1 MKQIQIEITEEFLEE
16 LHELGRWDGC
26 ETGDLVYNLI
36 ELYEGCASYASE
48 DFQKVLKDEL
58 IELYITLKEE
68 KDYEDAEKELKA
80 ELFPEGSTRVKIMID
95 DLEFSF
101 STKSKIDNKDD
112 KQLAEVMKEVV
123 RMLEAETLEDKE
135 IF

>member
-1 MKQIQIEITEEFLEE
+1 MKEEEITQEFLEE

-26 ETGDLVYNLI
+26 ETGDLVFNLI
-36 ELYEGCASYASE
+36 DLYESSGRYYAS
-48 DFQKVLKDEL
+48 DNFQKSLEGEL
-58 IELYITLKEE
+58 IELYTMLKDN
-68 KDYEDAEKELKA
+68 KDYEDAENELKT
-80 ELFPEGSTRVKIMID
+80 ELFTKGTTRVKIIID

-101 STKSKIDNKDD
+101 STISKFDNKDD
-112 KQLAEVMKEVV
+112 KQLAEILKETV